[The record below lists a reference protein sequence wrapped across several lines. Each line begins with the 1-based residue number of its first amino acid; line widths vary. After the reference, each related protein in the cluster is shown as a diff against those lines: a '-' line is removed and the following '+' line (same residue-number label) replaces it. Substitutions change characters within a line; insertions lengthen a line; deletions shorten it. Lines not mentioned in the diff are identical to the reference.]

1 MCYICR
7 KIYTAVIMKENIIGR
22 EREIKM
28 MDDIYCSSKSEFVA
42 VYGRRRVGK
51 TFLIKE
57 FFDDK
62 ICFSVSGVI
71 HGKTDEQLRI
81 FVNRLRRFGMTI
93 DRPVKDWID
102 AFDILMDYLSSLNE
116 ERKVVFFDELPW
128 LDTPRSNFI
137 SALENFWNTYA
148 SDRHDIVLIVC
159 GSATSWMIDKLIN
172 NHGGLHNR
180 ITRRILL
187 EPFNLHETEML
198 LSANGLNLSKYEIAE
213 CYMVFGGIPFYLS
226 LLRKELNLS
235 QNIDFLL
242 FDPRGDLYAEFDNL
256 YASLF
261 SNSTDYTKVV
271 EALSKNSSGFTRN
284 DISAMTGIKTGGTL
298 SQILKN
304 LESCGFIRS
313 YRQMGNS
320 LRDITYQLIDFYT
333 LFYYRFKNGLSIRE
347 RRYWT
352 EIQGTGV
359 FYSWAGFTFEVLVL
373 QHIGQIKQKLGISG
387 VISEEFSCRIPADDN
402 LQGTQIDLIISR
414 KDNTIN
420 LCEIK
425 YSINDYEIT
434 ADYERTLRNRIDLF
448 RRKYLT
454 RTQSLQLTFITTF
467 GVKKNAHS
475 WVVNNEVLLEDLFTS

>member
-1 MCYICR
+1 
-7 KIYTAVIMKENIIGR
+7 
-22 EREIKM
+22 
-28 MDDIYCSSKSEFVA
+28 
-42 VYGRRRVGK
+42 
-51 TFLIKE
+51 
-57 FFDDK
+57 
-62 ICFSVSGVI
+62 
-71 HGKTDEQLRI
+71 
-81 FVNRLRRFGMTI
+81 
-93 DRPVKDWID
+93 
-102 AFDILMDYLSSLNE
+102 
-116 ERKVVFFDELPW
+116 
-128 LDTPRSNFI
+128 
-137 SALENFWNTYA
+137 
-148 SDRHDIVLIVC
+148 
-159 GSATSWMIDKLIN
+159 
-172 NHGGLHNR
+172 
-180 ITRRILL
+180 
-187 EPFNLHETEML
+187 
-198 LSANGLNLSKYEIAE
+198 
-213 CYMVFGGIPFYLS
+213 
-226 LLRKELNLS
+226 
-235 QNIDFLL
+235 
-242 FDPRGDLYAEFDNL
+242 
-256 YASLF
+256 
-261 SNSTDYTKVV
+261 V

-333 LFYYRFKNGLSIRE
+333 LFYFRFKNGLSIRE